1 MKAIDFIRQRE
12 NGDLPVSLSLWKEKK
27 LAGEKA

>member
-12 NGDLPVSLSLWKEKK
+12 DSDLPLSLSLWKEQKF
-27 LAGEKA
+27 AVEET

>member
-12 NGDLPVSLSLWKEKK
+12 DGSLPRSLSLWKEEK
-27 LAGEKA
+27 LSGEEM

>member
-12 NGDLPVSLSLWKEKK
+12 DTDFPVSLSLWKEQK
-27 LAGEKA
+27 LAGEEK

>member
-12 NGDLPVSLSLWKEKK
+12 DTDLPVSLSLQNEQE
-27 LAGEKA
+27 LPGEGK